1 MPSGGPE
8 VHKGLVLV
16 ADDEAPIRDILSFYL
31 KRAGYQV
38 LLAENGRQALEEMA
52 KLQPDLIISDL
63 RMPEVSGDELCQIVK
78 GNPATRD
85 IYFVLVSAMD
95 GSASRIG
102 GLNLGADDM
111 IAKPFHAQEV
121 MAKVASAFRI
131 IEMQKEI
138 KRQNQILT
146 RFQERMTTELALA
159 AKLQMGLLPEAPG
172 RVSCLRY
179 HHRYLP
185 AEGIG
190 GDIYAISTALDG
202 GVALMIADVSGHGV
216 TAALISAMVKTSFV
230 NQVTLSSSPLDWAE
244 GMNLDLVRNTLE
256 EQFATAFL
264 GHFDAHSNLLRYVV
278 AGHEPPFR
286 IPAGGCPESLPGKG
300 FMLGIDESLPFQEN
314 RVAFEPGDR
323 LILYT
328 DGLVEVESED
338 REFLGN
344 QGLMDYCRSLP
355 ADGEAAVGQLLEQA
369 RAFHS
374 PHPFVDDVTLVLLD
388 REP

>member
-1 MPSGGPE
+1 M
-8 VHKGLVLV
+8 HKGLVLV
-16 ADDEAPIRDILSFYL
+16 VDDEAPIRDILSFYL

-63 RMPEVSGDELCQIVK
+63 RMPEIAGDEFCQIVK
-78 GNPATRD
+78 GDPATRD

-131 IEMQKEI
+131 IQMQKEI

-146 RFQERMTTELALA
+146 RFQERMTAELSLA

-172 RVSCLRY
+172 EVSCLRY
-179 HHRYLP
+179 YHRYLP

-202 GVALMIADVSGHGV
+202 GVAIMIADVSGHGV
-216 TAALISAMVKTSFV
+216 TAALISAMVKTSFS
-230 NQVTLSSSPLDWAE
+230 NQIQLSSNPREWAE
-244 GMNLDLVRNTLE
+244 GMNLDLVNNTLE

-264 GHFDAHSNLLRYVV
+264 GHFDPEANLLRYVV

-286 IPAGGCPESLPGKG
+286 IPVGAAPEALKGKG
-300 FMLGIDESLPFQEN
+300 FMLGIDASLPFMELS
-314 RVAFEPGDR
+314 APFEPGDR
-323 LILYT
+323 IILYT
-328 DGLVEVESED
+328 DGLVEVERED
-338 REFLGN
+338 REYLGN
-344 QGLMDYCRSLP
+344 DGLMSYCAQLP
-355 ADGEAAVGQLLEQA
+355 SDGEAAVEQLLEQA

-374 PHPFVDDVTLVLLD
+374 PNPFVDDVTLVLLD
-388 REP
+388 RAR